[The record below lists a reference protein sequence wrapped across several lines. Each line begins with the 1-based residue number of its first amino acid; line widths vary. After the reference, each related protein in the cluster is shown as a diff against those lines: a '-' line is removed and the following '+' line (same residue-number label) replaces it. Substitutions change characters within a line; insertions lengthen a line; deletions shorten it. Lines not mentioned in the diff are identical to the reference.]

1 MAESPA
7 AGEHELTTFLTVE
20 PAAPRWDATRMAE
33 SPAAGEHEQRVI
45 VRWQLTPSICVA
57 AGVVFAVMAV
67 ADSPFPWIVAL
78 LLSVFFWAGA
88 VSGFRRRYE
97 VRQDQLIIVRAFTR
111 RTIVLSQLV
120 SAEVVPM
127 KASQGRVFWHLIL
140 NDQHN
145 TSGRMSLRGTS
156 RELRSAFLSAIT
168 PYVLAPDVHRS
179 GRLADLLAGALW

>member
-7 AGEHELTTFLTVE
+7 ASEH
-20 PAAPRWDATRMAE
+20 AQ
-33 SPAAGEHEQRVI
+33 HVI
-45 VRWQLTPSICVA
+45 VRWQLVPSFCVA
-57 AGVVFAVMAV
+57 AAVVFGFMAV

-78 LLSVFFWAGA
+78 LLAIFFVAGA

-97 VRQDQLIIVRAFTR
+97 VREDQLIIVRAFSR

-127 KASQGRVFWHLIL
+127 VASQGRVFWHLIL
-140 NDQHN
+140 DDQH
-145 TSGRMSLRGTS
+145 TSSGRMSLRGTS

-179 GRLADLLAGALW
+179 GRLVDLLAGVIW